1 MTDGALVFDDAL
13 VTAVDRWLQA
23 EEAAHCP
30 PLDRTELRKGIQAL
44 SDLYVARRSGGRL
57 SQRAAEGPA
66 KRAAFA
72 TFFAPLHFFTC
83 WAVLQRV
90 ATPGGL
96 AGGKVVDLGCGTGAV
111 GAAVARFGG
120 ADSVLGIDRTGWS
133 LGAAARTWQHLDV
146 VGRGRRAS
154 LPAGMGWPKGGATLT
169 FGWSLN
175 ELPENDRVDTLKRVE
190 AGLRKGCGL
199 LVLEPLSRRITPW
212 WEEVAGRLGRLGVA
226 AHQVKV
232 SVELPPLLR
241 DLDRAA
247 GLDHRL
253 LGARALWRPPA

>member
-1 MTDGALVFDDAL
+1 MSDGALVLDEAL
-13 VTAVDRWLQA
+13 RVDLDRWLAA
-23 EEAAHCP
+23 EEAVHCP

-44 SDLYVARRSGGRL
+44 SDLYVARRAGGRL
-57 SQRAAEGPA
+57 SQRAADGPA

-72 TFFAPLHFFTC
+72 TFFAPLHLLTT

-90 ATPGGL
+90 ATPDGL
-96 AGGKVVDLGCGTGAV
+96 AGGTVLDLGCGTGAV

-120 ADSVLGIDRTGWS
+120 ADSVMGIDRTGWS
-133 LGAAARTWQHLDV
+133 LGAAARTWQQLGV
-146 VGRGRRAS
+146 SGRGRRAS
-154 LPAGMGWPKGGATLT
+154 LPGGLGWPKGNTTLA

-175 ELPENDRVDTLKRVE
+175 ELTDTDRVGTLKRVE

-212 WEEVAGRLGRLGVA
+212 WDDVARRIARLGVG

-232 SVELPPLLR
+232 SVNLPPLLR
-241 DLDRAA
+241 DLDRAS